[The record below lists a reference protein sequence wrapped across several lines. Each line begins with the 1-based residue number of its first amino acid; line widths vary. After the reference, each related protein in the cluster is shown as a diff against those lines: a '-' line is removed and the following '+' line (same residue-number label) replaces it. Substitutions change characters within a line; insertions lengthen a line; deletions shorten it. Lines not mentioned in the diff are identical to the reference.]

1 MTKFS
6 VEKIVNAPKATV
18 WTLLADFENI
28 DFFNDA
34 INKSYLIDASDNGG
48 LGATRHCDLSDGKN
62 FLKERV
68 LKWDEGEG
76 MTIDIYDTSMPIKSN
91 IVRFEIEEYGDQT
104 KARMIFDYEL
114 KYGILG
120 KLMSKLGLTAFMRK
134 QTNLVLEGLAKKAEA
149 AHNSAQL
156 HVVGAA

>member
-1 MTKFS
+1 MPKFS

-34 INKSYLIDASDNGG
+34 INKSYLTEGSDNGG

-62 FLKERV
+62 YLKERV

-76 MTIDIYDTSMPIKSN
+76 MTIDIYATSMPIKSN
-91 IVRFEIEEYGDQT
+91 IVRFELEQFGDKT

-114 KYGILG
+114 KFGILG
-120 KLMSKLGLTAFMRK
+120 KIMSKLGLTAFMRK
-134 QTNLVLEGLAKKAEA
+134 QTNLVLDGLAQKAEA
-149 AHNSAQL
+149 AHKQANL
-156 HVVGAA
+156 HVVSAA